1 MSKYNAVRTVVDNIT
16 FDSKKEA
23 ARYVELKILESA
35 GQIVSLELQPVFQL
49 LVKSG
54 RSVGKYRAD
63 FKYYDCQKRDWVIED
78 VKGVKTAV
86 YRLKKR
92 IVEEVYGIK
101 IIEV

>member
-78 VKGVKTAV
+78 VKGMKTAV